1 MDNLDLKTLSANL
14 SCAQMTDKAKDEI
27 NYYNYR
33 FDNIM
38 TLPNCIDNYSNTNNF
53 NTEDDNDYDNNNN
66 HHNNNHNNHDNNHD
80 NNKMPKINN
89 NTNVGYL
96 PSLTIN
102 KRTCMVKKDFYNEGK
117 WIKQF
122 DDNLNINDVFFDK
135 QTKNKVSN
143 KLPNII

>member
-14 SCAQMTDKAKDEI
+14 SCAQMTEKAKNEI
-27 NYYNYR
+27 NYYNNK

-53 NTEDDNDYDNNNN
+53 NTEDDNN
-66 HHNNNHNNHDNNHD
+66 HHHNHHHNNHNNND
-80 NNKMPKINN
+80 NKMPKINN

-102 KRTCMVKKDFYNEGK
+102 KRTCMVKKDFFNEGK
-117 WIKQF
+117 WLNQF
-122 DDNLNINDVFFDK
+122 DDNLNINDVFFDR
-135 QTKNKVSN
+135 QTKNKVNN
-143 KLPNII
+143 KLPNI